1 MTQLNTIII
10 CRLLCRAICR
20 ENIGIKDFLPTLKQL
35 SHVNFCIIAKI
46 NRYTSSAAS
55 FHRSLIWDFIES
67 LWQAWKGSEFVCPTC
82 CFVYFLSVSLF
93 DCWTPLDSVIQS
105 IIQIV
110 LKEVCLVSLVLTFP
124 KDPSS
129 WDKLPLLIGNCYI
142 WSGFLLHFYTNVLQ
156 NYATSILLENMHV
169 RLDWSLECDDILFFR
184 FTPIVYIFF
193 YHLYCCYET
202 GVKILF
208 WICWFI
214 CILRNWP
221 LTSCSAVN

>member
-1 MTQLNTIII
+1 MTQLNTILI

-46 NRYTSSAAS
+46 NRYTSSVAS

-67 LWQAWKGSEFVCPTC
+67 LWQAWKGSEFVCPSC

-129 WDKLPLLIGNCYI
+129 WDKLPLWIGNY
-142 WSGFLLHFYTNVLQ
+142 
-156 NYATSILLENMHV
+156 ILLYMV
-169 RLDWSLECDDILFFR
+169 RLFASL
-184 FTPIVYIFF
+184 
-193 YHLYCCYET
+193 LYQCVTKLCYQY
-202 GVKILF
+202 VIRKYA
-208 WICWFI
+208 C
-214 CILRNWP
+214 
-221 LTSCSAVN
+221 

>member
-1 MTQLNTIII
+1 MSQDIYWSLRTKFIFIIQKMTQLNTIII

-46 NRYTSSAAS
+46 NRYTSSVAS

-129 WDKLPLLIGNCYI
+129 WDKLPLLIGNY
-142 WSGFLLHFYTNVLQ
+142 
-156 NYATSILLENMHV
+156 ILLYMV
-169 RLDWSLECDDILFFR
+169 RLFASL
-184 FTPIVYIFF
+184 
-193 YHLYCCYET
+193 LYQCVTKLCYQY
-202 GVKILF
+202 VIRKYA
-208 WICWFI
+208 C
-214 CILRNWP
+214 
-221 LTSCSAVN
+221 